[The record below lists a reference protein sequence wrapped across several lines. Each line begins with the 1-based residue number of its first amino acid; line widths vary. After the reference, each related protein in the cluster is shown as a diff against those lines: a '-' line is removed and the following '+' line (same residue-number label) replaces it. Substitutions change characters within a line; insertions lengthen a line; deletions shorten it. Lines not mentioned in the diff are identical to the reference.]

1 MRYFSIFSPKKF
13 LATKNAR
20 FLRVFFRVFF
30 QKRAGKKNFLAV
42 YKIFLPVFDRKTAVF
57 RKQKTR
63 KNFSKINE
71 KNCTKTAKSEQKIGV
86 FL

>member
-63 KNFSKINE
+63 KIFKNQR
-71 KNCTKTAKSEQKIGV
+71 KNCTKRQKWAKNRR